1 MDQKPTIRSMSEQNL
16 LIGGAGFLGTA
27 VAEILS
33 REGRRFTVVS
43 RSKVCPLH
51 LGKLMERA
59 RGLGEYVYGD
69 SRDAQLIDRLVA
81 EHKNVIHLAH
91 AQMKGVTSSDPTMEL
106 SDNLAA
112 AIPVFTAAARYQA
125 KLVLLSSGGTVYGQA
140 LTVPILADQPLAPIS
155 CYGLTKVAVENCASY
170 FARASGLKCVIL
182 RPSNA
187 YGPGQIPFR
196 GQGFVA
202 TAMATIMNGG
212 TVRVFGRPGT
222 VRDYVFVDDIAK
234 AIVLALEKGENSAIY
249 NVGSGHGLSNDDVL
263 DHMEKI
269 LARDGL
275 SVRREYAPIRPEDVA
290 CNVLD
295 VSEFQRVTGWSPEV
309 GIENGLER
317 TYDWLK
323 VSS

>member
-1 MDQKPTIRSMSEQNL
+1 M
-16 LIGGAGFLGTA
+16 
-27 VAEILS
+27 
-33 REGRRFTVVS
+33 
-43 RSKVCPLH
+43 
-51 LGKLMERA
+51 
-59 RGLGEYVYGD
+59 
-69 SRDAQLIDRLVA
+69 
-81 EHKNVIHLAH
+81 
-91 AQMKGVTSSDPTMEL
+91 
-106 SDNLAA
+106 
-112 AIPVFTAAARYQA
+112 
-125 KLVLLSSGGTVYGQA
+125 
-140 LTVPILADQPLAPIS
+140 
-155 CYGLTKVAVENCASY
+155 
-170 FARASGLKCVIL
+170 
-182 RPSNA
+182 
-187 YGPGQIPFR
+187 
-196 GQGFVA
+196 
-202 TAMATIMNGG
+202 
-212 TVRVFGRPGT
+212 RVFGRPGT